1 MPTFPEVIFE
11 TDHGDVALTHVRYR
25 NKSGKHML
33 ISSFSQAD
41 PKRSIKT
48 ALIAWTWW
56 STALSA

>member
-1 MPTFPEVIFE
+1 MPALHEVIFE

-41 PKRSIKT
+41 PKRSFKT
-48 ALIAWTWW
+48 ASIAWTWRR
-56 STALSA
+56 TALSA